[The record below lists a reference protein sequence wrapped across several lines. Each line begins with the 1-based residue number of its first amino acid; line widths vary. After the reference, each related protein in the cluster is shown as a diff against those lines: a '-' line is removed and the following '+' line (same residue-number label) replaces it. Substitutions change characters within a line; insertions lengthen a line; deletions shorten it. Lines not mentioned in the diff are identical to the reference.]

1 MKAHPAQ
8 KHTQKFGKN
17 HPSLQQN
24 TMGRADKSA
33 LVTAA
38 VLAIR
43 RGEFKDYSNAAKKYH
58 CSHTAIIRRIKGE
71 TKTRQEA
78 NSFYNQCL
86 TNDQEE
92 TLISRINKLTDRG
105 LPPTTQIIRNLA
117 EEIRGEPVGKN

>member
-33 LVTAA
+33 LVTTA

-58 CSHTAIIRRIKGE
+58 YSHTAIMRRIKGE
-71 TKTRQEA
+71 TKTWQEA

-86 TNDQEE
+86 TN
-92 TLISRINKLTDRG
+92 N
-105 LPPTTQIIRNLA
+105 
-117 EEIRGEPVGKN
+117 